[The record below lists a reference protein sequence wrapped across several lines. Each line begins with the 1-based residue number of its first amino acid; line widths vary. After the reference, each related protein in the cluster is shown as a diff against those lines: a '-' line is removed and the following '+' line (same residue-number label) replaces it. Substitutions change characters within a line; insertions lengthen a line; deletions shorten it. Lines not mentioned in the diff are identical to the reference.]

1 MIGMRAIVFSL
12 ATVSSY
18 LTDRSPYLTLLSP
31 SHPSPPPPS
40 GRICLFLSILH
51 YCWFWCS
58 RVVPK
63 VSTTRGCAGLCRA
76 DSKSCSA
83 FVVDKSNETCYLGN
97 ITGSYDVIGMKQS
110 DSDGYFDMG
119 AENLKLKSFLI
130 NRLIVE
136 LTKFIFAQLMTFFK
150 NFDPTPGSYSL
161 ETSYIS
167 LLNTF
172 DCTNFT
178 SQTYNLWTMK
188 TR

>member
-1 MIGMRAIVFSL
+1 
-12 ATVSSY
+12 
-18 LTDRSPYLTLLSP
+18 
-31 SHPSPPPPS
+31 
-40 GRICLFLSILH
+40 
-51 YCWFWCS
+51 
-58 RVVPK
+58 
-63 VSTTRGCAGLCRA
+63 
-76 DSKSCSA
+76 
-83 FVVDKSNETCYLGN
+83 
-97 ITGSYDVIGMKQS
+97 MKQL

-178 SQTYNLWTMK
+178 SQTYNL
-188 TR
+188 